1 MAHTYNFEKMNKVL
15 KEYLD
20 KGRWYHTQG
29 VRYMSVGISRRLN
42 LRGFST
48 TARNASPTRKRSG
61 CVRRT
66 TSPSQR

>member
-29 VRYMSVGISRRLN
+29 VRYMSVAL
-42 LRGFST
+42 
-48 TARNASPTRKRSG
+48 AMDE
-61 CVRRT
+61 
-66 TSPSQR
+66 